1 MKISFDTN
9 SDSYDDALSALNAA
23 YGVESQPVE
32 TQSQGAIE
40 ETEIETVPMTR
51 DELVVLWRSMP
62 LEYRTSE
69 FYGDE
74 EVDRVLRAFRSQDEL
89 RSWVSREPFHEVPYE
104 KEIANYLL
112 SSTEIDLDDFMMYY
126 DIRNWQIHISS

>member
-32 TQSQGAIE
+32 TPSQGAIE

-62 LEYRTSE
+62 LEYRSKD
-69 FYGDE
+69 FYGEE
-74 EVDRVLRAFRSQDEL
+74 EVDRVLRAFGSQDEL

-104 KEIANYLL
+104 KEIAKYLL
-112 SSTEIDLDDFMMYY
+112 SSTEIDLDDFIMYY
-126 DIRNWQIHISS
+126 DIRNWQIHIR